1 MGLFE
6 GCCKGFFLVHRR
18 KKHITIN
25 GDLPD
30 VLQKVVLAH
39 ELGHCVLHSGS
50 SSAAFHEVILFDT
63 ADQKEYEANVFAS
76 ELLLEA
82 EGKERFVESEDRAVI
97 LFGKHASIYSDRQY
111 QKTISD
117 KENFYP
123 SPSVFIYTL
132 PNIVTGEIALRNK
145 YHGETSYFAL
155 EDKTEMERH
164 IRTIL
169 DTTPSINSA
178 ICGWIDAVD
187 LQHFEAEIYIIIKKT
202 DNA

>member
-1 MGLFE
+1 MNLYKTRKTHSVTITTDRIEVDGSRLEVSASGVGMLKEIYRSRIGGYPKFHKMDIL
-6 GCCKGFFLVHRR
+6 CQLGF
-18 KKHITIN
+18 I
-25 GDLPD
+25 
-30 VLQKVVLAH
+30 
-39 ELGHCVLHSGS
+39 
-50 SSAAFHEVILFDT
+50 
-63 ADQKEYEANVFAS
+63 AS

-164 IRTIL
+164 ITIIL
-169 DTTPSINSA
+169 ETTPSINSA

-187 LQHFEAEIYIIIKKT
+187 PQDFEAEIYIIEKT
-202 DNA
+202 DKT

>member
-1 MGLFE
+1 MNMYKTRKTHSVTITTDRIEVDGSRLEVSASGVGMLKEIYRSRIGGYPKFHKMDIL
-6 GCCKGFFLVHRR
+6 CQLGF
-18 KKHITIN
+18 I
-25 GDLPD
+25 
-30 VLQKVVLAH
+30 
-39 ELGHCVLHSGS
+39 
-50 SSAAFHEVILFDT
+50 
-63 ADQKEYEANVFAS
+63 AS

-164 IRTIL
+164 ITIIL
-169 DTTPSINSA
+169 ETTPSINSV
-178 ICGWIDAVD
+178 ICGWIDAFD
-187 LQHFEAEIYIIIKKT
+187 PQDFEAEIYIIEKT
-202 DNA
+202 DKT

>member
-1 MGLFE
+1 MNMYKTRKTHSVTITTDRIEVDGSRLEVSASGVGMLKEIYRSRIGGYPKFHKMDIL
-6 GCCKGFFLVHRR
+6 CQLGF
-18 KKHITIN
+18 I
-25 GDLPD
+25 
-30 VLQKVVLAH
+30 
-39 ELGHCVLHSGS
+39 
-50 SSAAFHEVILFDT
+50 
-63 ADQKEYEANVFAS
+63 AS